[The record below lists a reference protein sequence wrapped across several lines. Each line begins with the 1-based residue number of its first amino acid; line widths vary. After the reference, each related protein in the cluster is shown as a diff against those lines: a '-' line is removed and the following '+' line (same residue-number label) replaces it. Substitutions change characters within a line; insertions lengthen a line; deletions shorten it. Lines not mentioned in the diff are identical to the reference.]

1 MGDHS
6 LEPVDETMSG
16 NKYHC
21 KNKKYILFVLFNY
34 VLDGCSQ
41 RDVQ

>member
-21 KNKKYILFVLFNY
+21 KNKIYILFVLFSC